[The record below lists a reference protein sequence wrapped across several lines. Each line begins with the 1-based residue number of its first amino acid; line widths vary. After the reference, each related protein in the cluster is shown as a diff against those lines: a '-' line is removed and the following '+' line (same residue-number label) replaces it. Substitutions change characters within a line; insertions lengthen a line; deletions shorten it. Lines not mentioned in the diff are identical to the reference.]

1 MRALYDSNSK
11 GNDRGI
17 KALLTSEAR
26 LESWLA
32 VEAALAESQAEE
44 GFIPREAAEDIIEN
58 AKLHKLDLAEMERVK
73 DKGGHGFVPFV
84 KVLVEACGSVG
95 GK

>member
-1 MRALYDSNSK
+1 MRALYDSKSK

-44 GFIPREAAEDIIEN
+44 
-58 AKLHKLDLAEMERVK
+58 
-73 DKGGHGFVPFV
+73 
-84 KVLVEACGSVG
+84 
-95 GK
+95 